1 MLAWSATAR
10 EPQLSSGG
18 EPRAVERHFDAAS
31 DYWRDVYRDPGV
43 SGLVYRERMHTALRW
58 IEALELPPGCEAVE
72 VGCGAGLM
80 SVELA
85 RRGIHL
91 IATDSSPRMVSTA
104 RREAEQAGLADR
116 IRISRADAHALPFA
130 SERFD
135 LVVALGL
142 LPWVADPPRVVAEM
156 ARVLRP
162 GGWLIVTADNRLRL
176 NLVLEPR
183 ENPVLWPVK
192 LGLRTY
198 RRATR
203 RAPRGGA
210 PSRLHLPGD
219 VERMLAR
226 AGLTT
231 ARRATVGFGPFTFLG
246 HPVMSDAVGLRLHC
260 SLRRWSAYRVKVL
273 RRLGWHYIAAARK
286 PEQ

>member
-1 MLAWSATAR
+1 MSRT
-10 EPQLSSGG
+10 SD
-18 EPRAVERHFDAAS
+18 PRAVERHFDAAS

-58 IEALELPPGCEAVE
+58 IEALEFPPGCEAVD

-80 SVELA
+80 SMELA
-85 RRGIHL
+85 RRGIHP
-91 IATDSSPRMVSTA
+91 IATDSSPRMVSIA

-116 IRISRADAHALPFA
+116 IQILRADAHALPF
-130 SERFD
+130 SNERFD

-142 LPWVADPPRVVAEM
+142 LPWVADPSRAVAEM

-183 ENPVLWPVK
+183 ENPLFWPVK
-192 LGLRTY
+192 LGFRTY

-219 VERMLAR
+219 VQRMLAR
-226 AGLTT
+226 AELTT
-231 ARRATVGFGPFTFLG
+231 ARHATVGFGPFTFLG
-246 HPVMSDAVGLRLHC
+246 HPVMSDAVGLRLDS
-260 SLRRWSAYRVKVL
+260 SLRRWSAHRVKGL
-273 RRLGWHYIAAARK
+273 RLLGWHYIAAARK
-286 PEQ
+286 PDQ